1 MISDIISNISLWK
14 TCSFA
19 DIHLLFSQFA
29 GRILEAIYRIGD
41 GKYATGHY
49 YRNVQKSL

>member
-1 MISDIISNISLWK
+1 MLSDIISMISLWK

-19 DIHLLFSQFA
+19 DIHLLFSSFA
-29 GRILEAIYRIGD
+29 GKILEAIYRIGD
-41 GKYATGHY
+41 GKYATGHN